1 VAGRLPPLE
10 TGLALAAGIVAL
22 EALLFAPL
30 LLPLAVGLVGAVLVV
45 WVHRD
50 VLPLWSVPLLAVG
63 LVLLHE
69 AGDLRY
75 RLPAGS
81 VVESAPLR
89 ALARRVV
96 LTAALGLIASAEVVA
111 ASSLPS
117 RGGAAAAIVG
127 GLAVAA
133 AFLLV
138 MGLAGARPSAEA
150 R

>member
-1 VAGRLPPLE
+1 M
-10 TGLALAAGIVAL
+10 L

-30 LLPLAVGLVGAVLVV
+30 LLPLAVGLLGANLVV

-50 VLPLWSVPLLAVG
+50 VLPLWSVPPLAVG

-75 RLPAGS
+75 RLPSGA
-81 VVESAPLR
+81 VVEGAPLR
-89 ALARRVV
+89 ALAGRVA
-96 LTAALGLIASAEVVA
+96 LTVALGLVASAGAVA
-111 ASSLPS
+111 ASGLPS

-138 MGLAGARPSAEA
+138 GGLAGARPSAAA

>member
-1 VAGRLPPLE
+1 M
-10 TGLALAAGIVAL
+10 L

-30 LLPLAVGLVGAVLVV
+30 LLPLGVGLLGADLVV

-63 LVLLHE
+63 LVMLHE

-81 VVESAPLR
+81 VVEGAPLR
-89 ALARRVV
+89 ALARRVA
-96 LTAALGLIASAEVVA
+96 LTAVLCLVASAGAVA
-111 ASSLPS
+111 ASGLPS
-117 RGGAAAAIVG
+117 RGGGAAAIVG

-133 AFLLV
+133 TFLLV
-138 MGLAGARPSAEA
+138 RGLAGARPSTGA

>member
-10 TGLALAAGIVAL
+10 TGLTLAAGIVAL

-50 VLPLWSVPLLAVG
+50 VLPLWSVPLLAIG

-96 LTAALGLIASAEVVA
+96 LTAALGLIASAGVVA

-138 MGLAGARPSAEA
+138 MGVAGARPSAEA